1 MTTNYFN
8 TLSLAGKLDQLGK
21 CRLME
26 SSEFTDGVAALKN
39 KKIVIIGCGAQGLNQ
54 GLNMRGSGLDISYT
68 LRDAAI
74 SEKRAS
80 YLNATENN
88 FAVGNYQE
96 MIPMADLVLNLTP
109 DKQHSNVVKSVMPM
123 MKKGATLS
131 YSHGFNIVEEGTQIR
146 EDITVIMVAPKSP
159 GTEVR
164 EEYLRGF
171 GVPTLIAV
179 HPENDPEN
187 KGWAQAK
194 AYAVATGGH
203 KAGVLES
210 SFVAEVKSDLMGE
223 QTILCGV
230 LQTAS
235 ILSFDKMVA
244 DGIDKNYASKLVQY
258 GWETITEA
266 LKHGGITNMMNRLS
280 NPSKIKAYQLSEEL
294 KVIMAPLFVKHMDD
308 IMSGH
313 FSKTMMED
321 WDNNDVNLLKWRAAT
336 GETAFEKTQ
345 ATSQEISEQEYFDHG
360 VLMVAFVRA
369 GVELA
374 FDTMVKSGIKEESAY
389 YESLHELPL
398 IANTVARKKL
408 FEMNRIISDTAEYG
422 CYLFDHACKPL
433 VERFVNAQT
442 TAVIGTSFSDGND
455 VDNHELIAVNNA
467 IQNHPI
473 EHIGT
478 SLRTKMTAME
488 SLHVGVEREMVTFH

>member
-1 MTTNYFN
+1 MTNYFN
-8 TLSLAGKLDQLGK
+8 TLSLGNKLDQLSK
-21 CRLME
+21 CRFMDI
-26 SSEFTDGVAALKN
+26 SEFRDGVNALKN
-39 KKIVIIGCGAQGLNQ
+39 KKIVIVGCGAQGLNQ
-54 GLNMRGSGLDISYT
+54 GLNMRDSGLDISYA
-68 LRDAAI
+68 LREKAI
-74 SEKRAS
+74 SEQRQSFK
-80 YLNATENN
+80 NATENKFN
-88 FAVGNYQE
+88 VGIYQDL
-96 MIPMADLVLNLTP
+96 IPTADVVLNLTP
-109 DKQHSNVVKSVMPM
+109 DKQHSNVIDTVMPL

-131 YSHGFNIVEEGTQIR
+131 YSHGFNIVEEGKQIR
-146 EDITVIMVAPKSP
+146 KDLTVIMVAPKCP
-159 GTEVR
+159 GSEVR
-164 EEYLRGF
+164 EEYKRGF

-179 HPENDPEN
+179 HPENDPEG

-235 ILSFDKMVA
+235 ILSFDKMLEE
-244 DGIDKNYASKLVQY
+244 GIEPSYASKLIQY

-266 LKHGGITNMMNRLS
+266 LKHGGITNMMDRLS
-280 NPSKIKAYQLSEEL
+280 NPSKIKAFELSEEL
-294 KVIMAPLFVKHMDD
+294 KNIMKPLFEKHMND

-321 WDNNDVNLLKWRAAT
+321 WANDDINLLTWRAAT
-336 GETAFEKTQ
+336 GETAFEKT
-345 ATSQEISEQEYFDHG
+345 APTSDTISEQEYFDHG

-374 FDTMVKSGIKEESAY
+374 FETMVASGIKEESAY

-433 VERFVNAQT
+433 LVDFMKTVKKD
-442 TAVIGTSFSDGND
+442 VIGTAYSFESNT
-455 VDNHELIAVNNA
+455 VDNATLITVNQL
-467 IQNHPI
+467 IRNHSI
-473 EHIGT
+473 EYVGRT
-478 SLRTKMTAME
+478 LRQAMT
-488 SLHVGVEREMVTFH
+488 EMKVIKSEA